1 MLEFRFSVTATA
13 TPDVEAVVP
22 PFHAVV
28 LAAAD
33 RVFRVAAT
41 IGVVASFRIVDTALA
56 TLHAAADQEPQ
67 CPATPEPIPHGQK
80 VAAVQDC

>member
-1 MLEFRFSVTATA
+1 MWRPLS
-13 TPDVEAVVP
+13 P

-33 RVFRVAAT
+33 HVFRVPAT
-41 IGVVASFRIVDTALA
+41 IGVVASFLAADTALA
-56 TLHAAADQEPQ
+56 TLPAAADQEPQ
-67 CPATPEPIPHGQK
+67 RPATPEPIPHGQK